1 MVSYIRG
8 NDNFDSS
15 TGVIAT
21 PYGVGS
27 YTIGV
32 FAASSSTIEPGTSY
46 SGSAIISA
54 GHYTNTTIG
63 NTGYSDPL
71 IVNTSS
77 TLSGTWKTCER
88 YVDTGNASYRRPVLL
103 CIRIS

>member
-1 MVSYIRG
+1 MVSTIRG

-32 FAASSSTIEPGTSY
+32 FAASYSDIEVGTSY
-46 SGSAIISA
+46 SGSAIIRG
-54 GHYTNTTIG
+54 GHYTNTSIATD
-63 NTGYSDPL
+63 GYTDPL
-71 IVNTSS
+71 TVDTSL

-88 YVDTGNASYRRPVLL
+88 FNYHGNSSYARPVLL
-103 CIRIS
+103 AIRVS